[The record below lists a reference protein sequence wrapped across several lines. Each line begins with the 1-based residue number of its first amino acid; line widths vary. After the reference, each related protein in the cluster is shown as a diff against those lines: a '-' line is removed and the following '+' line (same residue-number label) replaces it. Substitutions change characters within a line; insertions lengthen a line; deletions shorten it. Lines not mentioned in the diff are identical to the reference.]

1 VEPEKPAA
9 EAPPG
14 APPSALPWVFAILG
28 VLAVVAVGIV
38 LYFVLTAG

>member
-1 VEPEKPAA
+1 VEPGVPVA

-14 APPSALPWVFAILG
+14 APRSALPWVLAILG